1 MPIHR
6 LAIAVC
12 ATLAASSSLAQQQRL
27 SSLPLPQMN
36 ACSNP
41 SHPQLPPK
49 WNGVFVLMP
58 FGQGQLAM
66 AEFISDTA
74 VNATRTTLVGFQS
87 GLINVLTVGDQ
98 SYTMTFSGGTGGDL
112 LSCESLGDTQWRPL
126 PQDLLSSSA
135 QCVGSAPLVQTSVDW
150 WKMPAQT
157 DPAASWIWFKTDD
170 GSPYRLMFDDVVPAL
185 GALGGF
191 AFSYQVALE
200 PLQNTGLSEL
210 VAACQRGAKPHAAG
224 RGPAA
229 LRQVLDSMNSGPKA
243 EATLRR
249 LMPQLDTSCTGAQLP
264 SWQQEMA
271 FTSFMTPV
279 NVNYNPFPTEVLYKW
294 SRQSQRTRMYWP
306 PSSGTAY
313 DDALLI
319 GGQGYDVTMP
329 INGAQ
334 VCTADLPGTP
344 RPNWPAASPCS
355 CAAVIGQGSPLAPLG
370 PTMIMQ
376 CPMIL
381 PRVFWTWYTLSGQ
394 PMVFMETKS
403 PATEGT
409 GLALADY
416 YAFDPNAQIP
426 DSAFTPPNVACP
438 APPPAGAAGGARPR
452 LVGHR
457 TGAHNLATSG
467 GLPPQCFTCHL
478 GSASAR

>member
-1 MPIHR
+1 MPNRRHV
-6 LAIAVC
+6 LAVC
-12 ATLAASSSLAQQQRL
+12 AVLAASPSLAQQQRL

-49 WNGVFVLMP
+49 WNGTFVLMP
-58 FGQGQLAM
+58 FDQGQPAM
-66 AEFISDTA
+66 AAFISDTS
-74 VNATRTTLVGFQS
+74 VNATQTTLVGFQS

-126 PQDLLSSSA
+126 PQDLLSNDA

-157 DPAASWIWFKTDD
+157 NPAASWIWFKTDD
-170 GSPYRLMFDDVVPAL
+170 RSPYRLMFDDVVPAL

-200 PLQNTGLSEL
+200 PLQTTNLPEL
-210 VAACQRGAKPHAAG
+210 VSACQRMSKPHAAG
-224 RGPAA
+224 SGPAA
-229 LRQVLDSMNSGPKA
+229 LRQVLDTMKSAPKA

-249 LMPQLDTSCTGAQLP
+249 LMPELDSSCTGAQLP
-264 SWQQEMA
+264 SWQPQMA
-271 FTSFMTPV
+271 LTSFMTPV
-279 NVNYNPFPTEVLYKW
+279 NVNFSPFPTEVLYKW
-294 SRQSQRTRMYWP
+294 SLQSQRTRMYWP
-306 PSSGTAY
+306 PGSGTNY

-319 GGQGYDVTMP
+319 GNQGYDVVTAS
-329 INGAQ
+329 NGPQ

-344 RPNWPAASPCS
+344 VPNWPTMSPCS
-355 CAAVIGQGSPLAPLG
+355 CAAVIGKGSPLAPLG
-370 PTMIMQ
+370 DTMIMQ

-381 PRVFWTWYTLSGQ
+381 PRVFWTWYTLAGQ
-394 PMVFMETKS
+394 PVVFMETKS
-403 PATEGT
+403 PADEGT

-416 YAFDPNAQIP
+416 YGFDPNAQIP
-426 DSAFTPPNVACP
+426 DSAFAPPNVACP
-438 APPPAGAAGGARPR
+438 APSSAAAARRPGPR

-457 TGAHNLATSG
+457 TGGHHLATSG